1 MTDKNITLSDADI
14 QWHHAFCAA
23 AELELSAN
31 RTDLDFQREYNLSQK
46 PLRAPFYSPACNC
59 QIVCPFCDTVV
70 TVHSPIEFEVIS
82 GHFVRKSRGLRREML
97 QMQHFCASRSVVTFT
112 TCKGVNSN
120 IQSIF
125 TPKIQ

>member
-1 MTDKNITLSDADI
+1 MTFTSDLYSRGLA
-14 QWHHAFCAA
+14 
-23 AELELSAN
+23 
-31 RTDLDFQREYNLSQK
+31 
-46 PLRAPFYSPACNC
+46 LRPVGGFG
-59 QIVCPFCDTVV
+59 V

-120 IQSIF
+120 GSEGGIL
-125 TPKIQ
+125 